1 MRSCVD
7 FPDQSDPSTMM
18 SVPGRSSV
26 EKNISLLALGRG
38 VFWVFFLEI
47 GINKGYYLI
56 NIYKNRSLV
65 KRSRL
70 FHLAICG
77 KSVPDTFLCTRK
89 VLCIVK
95 IMFTIK
101 DFSGCHEGYMGVFL
115 ESKICIICKNI
126 SYLYKK
132 T

>member
-47 GINKGYYLI
+47 GINKGYYHI
-56 NIYKNRSLV
+56 NICINRVPV
-65 KRSRL
+65 KRSHI
-70 FHLAICG
+70 FYLAISL
-77 KSVPDTFLCTRK
+77 KSVPDTFLYTINS
-89 VLCIVK
+89 LYMIK
-95 IMFTIK
+95 ITFSIK
-101 DFSGCHEGYMGVFL
+101 DFYGCWKDRYIPLTASTEV
-115 ESKICIICKNI
+115 
-126 SYLYKK
+126 LYGKCYFK
-132 T
+132 HI